1 MQFPGFVNG
10 GTALSITMEIV
21 QHNYYLFMPC
31 LTQNSC
37 VWVNFWYDESLE
49 KVRRNKNN
57 S

>member
-10 GTALSITMEIV
+10 DTALSITMEIV